1 MIEHINERL
10 VRWADWAAGG
20 RRAAGLG
27 FSPCTLARWE
37 VTCSLRPVDPGYDDE
52 AAATDKAV
60 SLLPSE
66 LHQVVVAFYLKPGT
80 AKQKARECG
89 MHRDTMYDRLHHA
102 HQRIEQLLTDAK
114 KRRAWPVRSSL
125 ARSE

>member
-10 VRWADWAAGG
+10 MRWADWAAGG

-27 FSPCTLARWE
+27 YSPCTLARWE
-37 VTCSLRPVDPGYDDE
+37 VTCSFRPVDPGYDDE

-60 SLLPSE
+60 TLLPSE
-66 LHQVVVAFYLKPGT
+66 LRVVVVTYYLKSGT
-80 AKQKARECG
+80 TKQKARECG

-102 HQRIEQLLTDAK
+102 HQRIDQLLAEAK
-114 KRRAWPVRSSL
+114 KPRSWPVSSSF
-125 ARSE
+125 ANRG